1 MLVAFLQGAVAMGCA
16 TAGIIFFRFWRQSAD
31 RLFLSFAA
39 AFGLLAV
46 SYALLGL
53 VAFATEWRV
62 YVFAVRLVAFCMI
75 IYGIF
80 EKNRR

>member
-1 MLVAFLQGAVAMGCA
+1 MAVAFLQGAVAMGCV
-16 TAGIIFFRFWRQSAD
+16 TAGVIFFRFWRQSRD
-31 RLFLSFAA
+31 GFFLSFAS
-39 AFGLLAV
+39 AFWTLAI
-46 SYALLGL
+46 SYGVLGL

-62 YVFAVRLVAFCMI
+62 YVYAIRLCAFCMI